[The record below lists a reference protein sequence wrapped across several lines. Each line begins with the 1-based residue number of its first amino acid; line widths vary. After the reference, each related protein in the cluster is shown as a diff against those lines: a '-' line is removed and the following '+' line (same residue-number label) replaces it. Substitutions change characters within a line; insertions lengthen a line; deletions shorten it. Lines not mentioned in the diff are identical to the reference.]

1 MPPLWTDAFVDAE
14 AALQQWI
21 NSLTSTLVGPGNPLP
36 LGAHL
41 RRLRSPLKAYVMVS
55 RIGGYD
61 DPGEMPVDNARMT
74 GMVYAG
80 TKEAAGK
87 AAFAY
92 ANALRGL
99 QGKPVTTDAGTILSV
114 VSITGP
120 LYSVDGDEERYL
132 VDAVIALRP

>member
-1 MPPLWTDAFVDAE
+1 MTWTDAFVDAE
-14 AALQQWI
+14 AVLQQWV
-21 NSLTSTLVGPGNPLP
+21 NSQTTTLVGPGNPVA

-41 RRLRSPLKAYVMVS
+41 RRLRSPGKGAYVHLS

-61 DPGEMPVDNARMT
+61 DTSEMPVDNARMT
-74 GMVYAG
+74 GSVYAG

-99 QGKPVTTDAGTILSV
+99 QGKPVTVDAGTILNV
-114 VSITGP
+114 VQITGP
-120 LYSVDGDEERYL
+120 LYAPDGDEERYL
-132 VDAVIALRP
+132 VDAIVAMRP